1 MKLKSGINS
10 IMRFSAYLPCCL
22 CLGTLVSDSLSAFPP
37 KSVPLKRPFAVQ
49 PWLHSEENVAN
60 LLMVELFKP
69 FFLLSFSYLFTFF
82 FNISI
87 HSYKFRVILTACVS
101 CRFGDS

>member
-10 IMRFSAYLPCCL
+10 IMRFSAYLLCCL

-49 PWLHSEENVAN
+49 PWLHSEENVAD
-60 LLMVELFKP
+60 LLMVEFFKS
-69 FFLLSFSYLFTFF
+69 FFLLFF
-82 FNISI
+82 FSFVYFFLQHIYS
-87 HSYKFRVILTACVS
+87 FL
-101 CRFGDS
+101 